1 LKTRVAAWASLIA
14 GLILVLVLHAHL
26 SQPPI
31 FDGLPMPQEPYRYVN
46 PPPELASSNLPP
58 EPGEATFPVMN
69 GQPVGGG
76 VQTGDS
82 QVIVFFGVGTLQVSP
97 SAVSVTVRVEPV
109 KNPPPPPPGYQI
121 RGNVYRITA
130 AEQPGGAPATAIS
143 YHLTMRVPPGPF
155 KELQFYDGT
164 SWHPLKT
171 NRPPNGDLYAG
182 AALTSLGEVAAVAP
196 AGAGDSIYTVL
207 ARYLETYGLLAFI
220 LVFGIIAVTQ
230 EVRRRRKRR

>member
-1 LKTRVAAWASLIA
+1 LKTRVAAWTALIA
-14 GLILVLVLHAHL
+14 GLILVSLLHANR

-31 FDGLPMPQEPYRYVN
+31 FDGLPLPQEPYRYVS

-69 GQPVGGG
+69 GQSMGGG
-76 VQTGDS
+76 VQTGDA
-82 QVIVFFGVGTLQVSP
+82 QVVVFFGVGSLKVSP
-97 SAVSVTVRVEPV
+97 AATSVTVRVEPV
-109 KNPPPPPPGYQI
+109 KNPPSPPPGYQI
-121 RGNVYRITA
+121 QGNVYRITA
-130 AEQPGGAPATAIS
+130 TEQPGGAPATATT
-143 YHLTMRVPPGPF
+143 YHLTMRIPPGPF

-164 SWHPLKT
+164 SWSPLKT

-182 AALTSLGEVAAVAP
+182 ANLTSLGYVAGIAP
-196 AGAGDSIYTVL
+196 AGAGDSIYATL